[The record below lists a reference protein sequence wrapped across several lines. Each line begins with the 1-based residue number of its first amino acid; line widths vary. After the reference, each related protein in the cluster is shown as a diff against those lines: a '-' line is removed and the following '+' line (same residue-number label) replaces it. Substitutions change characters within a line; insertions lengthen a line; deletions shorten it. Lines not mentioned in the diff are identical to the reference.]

1 MTNNTPLLSF
11 ITICYN
17 GFKDTCELIESL
29 QKHIHSVSY
38 EIIVVDNASREDE
51 AAKIGRLYPSVVAIR
66 SEVNGGFSGGN
77 NIGLRA
83 AKGKYLFL
91 INNDT
96 YIESD
101 EIGYLVERLE
111 SRPEIG
117 GVSPKIRF
125 AFPPQHIQFAGF
137 TPLSRITLRNNMLG
151 FDCPDNG
158 TFDTPH
164 STPYLHGA
172 AMLIKREVVEKAG
185 LMPEIF
191 FLYYEELDWS
201 TSMTR
206 AGYELWYDPRCTVFH
221 KESQSTGQLSKLR
234 TYYLTRNRLFYAR
247 RNLRG
252 ADRFASVLYQ
262 STVAAA
268 KNTLVFALK
277 GRFDLAGAVCRG
289 AFHGLFLPSED
300 KDEAAFKGNQA
311 TAKEN
316 RITSERNEVTSEKN
330 KATV

>member
-1 MTNNTPLLSF
+1 MTNNSPDISF

-29 QKHIHSVSY
+29 HKKLKSVSY

-51 AAKIGRLYPSVVAIR
+51 AAKIHELYPTVISIR
-66 SEVNGGFSGGN
+66 SNENGGFSGGN
-77 NIGLRA
+77 NIGIRA
-83 AKGKYLFL
+83 AKGKYIFL

-101 EIGYLVERLE
+101 EMAYLVERLE

-137 TPLSRITLRNNMLG
+137 TPLTKITLRNNMLG
-151 FDCPDNG
+151 FDCPDDG
-158 TFDTPH
+158 SYDIPH
-164 STPYLHGA
+164 PTPYLHGA
-172 AMLIKREVVEKAG
+172 AMIIKREVIEKIG
-185 LMPEIF
+185 MMPEIF

-206 AGYELWYDPRCTVFH
+206 AGYELWYEPRCTVFH

-234 TYYLTRNRLFYAR
+234 TYFLTRNRLLYAR
-247 RNLRG
+247 RNMKGMERLM
-252 ADRFASVLYQ
+252 SVLYQ
-262 STVAAA
+262 STIVAG
-268 KNTLVFALK
+268 KNSLSFAFK
-277 GRFDLAGAVCRG
+277 GRFDLFCATYYGVCT
-289 AFHGLFLPSED
+289 GLFMSSSDTNNSTL
-300 KDEAAFKGNQA
+300 KKL
-311 TAKEN
+311 
-316 RITSERNEVTSEKN
+316 
-330 KATV
+330 

>member
-1 MTNNTPLLSF
+1 MANNTPDISF

-29 QKHIHSVSY
+29 QDKVHSVSY

-51 AAKIGRLYPSVVAIR
+51 ASRIRQLYPSVTAIR
-66 SEVNGGFSGGN
+66 SDDNHGFSGGN
-77 NIGLRA
+77 NVGIRA
-83 AKGKYLFL
+83 AKGKYLFF

-101 EIGYLVERLE
+101 HIDRLIERLE

-125 AFPPQHIQFAGF
+125 AFPPRHIQFAGF
-137 TPLSRITLRNNMLG
+137 TPLSRITLRNNMEG

-164 STPYLHGA
+164 PTPYLHGA
-172 AMLIKREVVEKAG
+172 AMMIKREVIKKAG
-185 LMPEIF
+185 MMPEIF

-206 AGYELWYDPRCTVFH
+206 AGYELWYDPCCTIFH
-221 KESQSTGQLSKLR
+221 KESQSIGQLSKLR

-247 RNLRG
+247 RNLKG
-252 ADRFASVLYQ
+252 LDRIASVLYQ
-262 STVAAA
+262 STIAAG
-268 KNTLVFALK
+268 KNMLVYAFK
-277 GRFDLAGAVCRG
+277 RRFDLVAATFNGVSA
-289 AFHGLFLPSED
+289 GLFSPS
-300 KDEAAFKGNQA
+300 
-311 TAKEN
+311 
-316 RITSERNEVTSEKN
+316 SEK
-330 KATV
+330 AQ